1 MNKKYLLLTILSITA
16 CCIQAQSLSSARAL
30 FNEGKY
36 SEALPAFR
44 KFVKQ
49 SPSNANYN
57 YWYGAC
63 CVETGAD
70 SLAVPY
76 LKKAAQRKVLEA
88 YPYLIRCQANQYLF
102 DEAIE
107 TYDDYI
113 SLLESKKKPTD
124 EAMSGQQEMQTAS
137 LMLKGTEDICVVD
150 SFVISKDKLLEAYQI
165 GPDAGTLE
173 TCANFFNDES
183 QKGTIYQNELGQKLY
198 LSLNDNGRL
207 NICTSDKL
215 LDKWSNPSPVAGL
228 QEEGDNNYP
237 FMMADGITLYYANN
251 SSESLGGS
259 GYDIYVTR
267 LNTSTNRFLKPENMG
282 MPYNSPANDYMM
294 AIDEF
299 NNLGWFA
306 SDRYQPE
313 GKVCVYVFVPNESRQ
328 TFDYN
333 DSTAINIRQIAML
346 HSIRKTWKDESI
358 VQDAIARMQ
367 KIASQSRKQAP
378 DHAFTFVIDDRN
390 VYHKL
395 EDFRSKEARN
405 LFMQWVQKS
414 NDLESLRTRIATLR
428 RAYIAGDEGRK
439 QNLAPELLDLEKREE
454 QMCSELEK
462 LELSVRTSEK
472 KQLH

>member
-107 TYDDYI
+107 TYDNYI
-113 SLLESKKKPTD
+113 SLLDSKKKPTD
-124 EAMSGQQEMQTAS
+124 EAMSGQQKMQTAS

-228 QEEGDNNYP
+228 QEEGEHHGVRGTP
-237 FMMADGITLYYANN
+237 
-251 SSESLGGS
+251 S
-259 GYDIYVTR
+259 
-267 LNTSTNRFLKPENMG
+267 
-282 MPYNSPANDYMM
+282 
-294 AIDEF
+294 
-299 NNLGWFA
+299 
-306 SDRYQPE
+306 
-313 GKVCVYVFVPNESRQ
+313 CVPCVVRKHGFHGQ
-328 TFDYN
+328 H
-333 DSTAINIRQIAML
+333 L
-346 HSIRKTWKDESI
+346 H
-358 VQDAIARMQ
+358 
-367 KIASQSRKQAP
+367 
-378 DHAFTFVIDDRN
+378 
-390 VYHKL
+390 
-395 EDFRSKEARN
+395 
-405 LFMQWVQKS
+405 
-414 NDLESLRTRIATLR
+414 R
-428 RAYIAGDEGRK
+428 R
-439 QNLAPELLDLEKREE
+439 PPPPP
-454 QMCSELEK
+454 
-462 LELSVRTSEK
+462 
-472 KQLH
+472 

>member
-1 MNKKYLLLTILSITA
+1 MNKKYLFFAILSVMA
-16 CCIQAQSLSSARAL
+16 CYIHAQTLNSARNL
-30 FNEGKY
+30 FNEGKF
-36 SEALPAFR
+36 SEALPTF
-44 KFVKQ
+44 KKLIKQ

-70 SLAVPY
+70 SLALPY
-76 LKKAAQRKVLEA
+76 LKKATQRKVLEA
-88 YPYLIRCQANQYLF
+88 YPYLIRCLTNQYLF
-102 DEAIE
+102 DDAIE
-107 TYDDYI
+107 SYDDYI
-113 SLLESKKKPTD
+113 SLLKSKRKPTE
-124 EAMSGQQEMQTAS
+124 EAISGQEKMQAAS
-137 LMLKGTEDICVVD
+137 LMLKGTENICVVD
-150 SFVISKDKLLEAYQI
+150 SFIIPKDKFLDAYQI

-173 TCANFFNDES
+173 TCANFFNDNN
-183 QKGTIYQNELGQKLY
+183 QKGTVYQNELGQKLY

-215 LDKWSNPSPVAGL
+215 LDKWSNPRPVNGL

-294 AIDEF
+294 VIDEF

-313 GKVCVYVFVPNESRQ
+313 DKVCVYVFVPNESRQ

-333 DSTAINIRQIAML
+333 DSTATRIREIAML
-346 HSIRKTWKDESI
+346 RSIKQTWTDESI
-358 VQDAIARMQ
+358 VQEAIARLQ
-367 KIASQSRKQAP
+367 KIASQSHKQTP
-378 DHAFTFVIDDRN
+378 EHAFTFIIDDNN

-395 EDFRSKEARN
+395 DDFRSKEARN
-405 LFMQWVQKS
+405 LFMQWTQKN
-414 NDLESLRTRIATLR
+414 NDLQSLRRRIETLR
-428 RAYIAGDEGRK
+428 RAYIAGDDARK
-439 QNLAPELLDLEKREE
+439 QNLSPELLDLEKREE
-454 QMCSELEK
+454 QMVNEQDNLEIII
-462 LELSVRTSEK
+462 RQTEK
-472 KQLH
+472 QQ